1 MPRPLAHIPTFSE
14 DEGETGGEPGKHR
27 DVKRIDAGKLILDGK
42 RGAQSAAQNHSS
54 DSDGG
59 TGVVGAVNGNGRL

>member
-1 MPRPLAHIPTFSE
+1 MAVDKLVPRPLAHIPTFGE

-42 RGAQSAAQNHSS
+42 RGAQSAA
-54 DSDGG
+54 
-59 TGVVGAVNGNGRL
+59 